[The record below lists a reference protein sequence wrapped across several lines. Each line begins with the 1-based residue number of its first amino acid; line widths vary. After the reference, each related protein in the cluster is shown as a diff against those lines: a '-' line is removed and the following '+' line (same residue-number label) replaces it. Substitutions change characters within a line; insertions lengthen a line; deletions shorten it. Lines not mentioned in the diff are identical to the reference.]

1 MFSPA
6 PPGPYST
13 NLSPFNGDPPNGEWR
28 LYIVHDNAG
37 TQSNGFVLGWSLRI
51 ATTTNT
57 ITGAGAFEF
66 NGGTLITRGA
76 VISNSASFVV
86 GRPGGVPAV
95 WDVRAG
101 GNQHSVSE
109 DLYVGRNSSFNQLLI
124 TNGALLECE
133 NVVIGGTGD
142 SNTVWVTGANS
153 IWNIRKAL
161 AIGYGYGARG
171 NSLVVSSGASVRCK
185 PFLTVGAY
193 NPNNRLE
200 VKNGASVAVDEF
212 LYVGSGNGATN
223 SRVVVDGGALYV
235 TNQTAN
241 ALFDLDQGTNVL
253 DAGWMEVDRLRVLG
267 SGVFEFNGGTLKCRA
282 INHDNGRI
290 FTVGNGTSI
299 ATLHLAGGTNRFTTS
314 AFIANHATLT
324 GTGAIAGTVA
334 VSSGGMLLPGD
345 SIGKLVLSNTPSLG
359 GTVFMEILKNGGTRD
374 FDQIQVTAALIYG
387 GALTVSNIGAQAF
400 AVGDNF
406 KLFNATSFVGSFS
419 PLNLPPLNPGLG
431 WTNKLTVDGSIEVIS
446 QSQPG
451 FASVTRSGTN
461 LVFTGTNGTAGQ
473 TYAVLTA
480 TNVTTPAANWQSL
493 MTNQFSA
500 GGQFSFT
507 NGINRNERQ
516 RYFRLRTP

>member
-1 MFSPA
+1 
-6 PPGPYST
+6 
-13 NLSPFNGDPPNGEWR
+13 
-28 LYIVHDNAG
+28 
-37 TQSNGFVLGWSLRI
+37 
-51 ATTTNT
+51 
-57 ITGAGAFEF
+57 
-66 NGGTLITRGA
+66 
-76 VISNSASFVV
+76 
-86 GRPGGVPAV
+86 
-95 WDVRAG
+95 
-101 GNQHSVSE
+101 
-109 DLYVGRNSSFNQLLI
+109 
-124 TNGALLECE
+124 
-133 NVVIGGTGD
+133 
-142 SNTVWVTGANS
+142 
-153 IWNIRKAL
+153 
-161 AIGYGYGARG
+161 
-171 NSLVVSSGASVRCK
+171 
-185 PFLTVGAY
+185 
-193 NPNNRLE
+193 
-200 VKNGASVAVDEF
+200 
-212 LYVGSGNGATN
+212 
-223 SRVVVDGGALYV
+223 
-235 TNQTAN
+235 
-241 ALFDLDQGTNVL
+241 
-253 DAGWMEVDRLRVLG
+253 
-267 SGVFEFNGGTLKCRA
+267 
-282 INHDNGRI
+282 
-290 FTVGNGTSI
+290 
-299 ATLHLAGGTNRFTTS
+299 
-314 AFIANHATLT
+314 
-324 GTGAIAGTVA
+324 
-334 VSSGGMLLPGD
+334 MLLPGD